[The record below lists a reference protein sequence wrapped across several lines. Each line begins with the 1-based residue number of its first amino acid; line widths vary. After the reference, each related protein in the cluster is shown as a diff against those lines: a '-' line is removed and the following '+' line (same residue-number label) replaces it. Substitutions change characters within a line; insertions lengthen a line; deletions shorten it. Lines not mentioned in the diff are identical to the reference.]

1 MHKDHNLQSTD
12 AHCQL
17 GYHLGDGAAYFRAG
31 ISMTRWA
38 VLAEGLW
45 NKESDCTCQQTM
57 APEEHTPG
65 EVSHGTWRNEHISE
79 GHEHHKGSQG
89 SSDHPQGRRNGFT
102 CPATDNTYG
111 KADFNPCQGN
121 NF

>member
-45 NKESDCTCQQTM
+45 NRVRLYVPAD
-57 APEEHTPG
+57 
-65 EVSHGTWRNEHISE
+65 HGTRGAHTR
-79 GHEHHKGSQG
+79 G
-89 SSDHPQGRRNGFT
+89 
-102 CPATDNTYG
+102 G
-111 KADFNPCQGN
+111 KPWDLA
-121 NF
+121 